1 MERRFERRKQELME
15 ECKVSAGLF
24 KCLQDRLRGFIE
36 PFASHLET
44 PLRQEFAQM
53 YVVGLASD
61 LNRKNIE
68 SIAYYHNQDR
78 QPLQRFIGQMQWD
91 HRPLLRELARQVGAK
106 LGEPDGVIVFDPS
119 AHSKKGDDSVG
130 VQRQWSGRK
139 GKIDNCQVGIYMGY
153 VSRREQALIDERLYL
168 PKSWAN
174 DKKRR
179 RKCGVPTQVTFA
191 TRLELALEMLKEQGP
206 QLPHAWVA
214 GDDELGRSTS
224 FRRDL
229 RALNERYLLAVPSNT
244 LVRDLE
250 AEPPS
255 YCGHGKQPLSPFVRV
270 DRWRNS
276 LSDDDWTR
284 VDVRDGEK
292 GPLIVHVVKRRVL
305 AITER
310 KHRESEEM
318 LVIVRRLDD
327 NGQTIYD
334 YYLSSADAGTPLAE
348 FARVA
353 NAEHRIEQCIKR
365 AKSEAGLSD
374 YETRTWW
381 GWHHHQTLSLLAT
394 WFLVQETQR
403 GKKIDSGAHGSA
415 DPRCHGTF
423 ALRRDRPAPR
433 RPTRA
438 QLPASLGAQRTCQVL
453 SPQTT
458 QGVSAIT
465 CSSTTLD

>member
-1 MERRFERRKQELME
+1 MERRFERRKQELIE
-15 ECKVSAGLF
+15 ECKVSAELF
-24 KCLQDRLRGFIE
+24 KCVQERLRGFVE
-36 PFASHLET
+36 PFANHLQT
-44 PLRQEFAQM
+44 HLRQEFAQM
-53 YVVGLASD
+53 YVAGLASD
-61 LNRKNIE
+61 LKRKNIE
-68 SIAYYHNQDR
+68 SIAYYHNRDR

-91 HRPLLRELARQVGAK
+91 HRPLLRELARQVGAA
-106 LGEPDGVIVFDPS
+106 LGEPDGVIVLDPS
-119 AHSKKGDDSVG
+119 AHSKKSDDSVG

-153 VSRREQALIDERLYL
+153 VSRCEQALVDERLYL

-179 RKCGVPTQVTFA
+179 RKCGVPSEVTFA
-191 TRLELALEMLKEQGP
+191 TRLESALDMLKEQGP

-255 YCGHGKQPLSPFVRV
+255 YCGRGKQPLSPFVRV
-270 DRWRNS
+270 DRWRSS
-276 LSDDDWTR
+276 LSDDAWTR
-284 VDVRDGEK
+284 LDVRDGEK
-292 GPLIVHVVKRRVL
+292 GPLAVHVVKRRVL

-310 KHRESEEM
+310 KHPESEET
-318 LVIVRRLDD
+318 LVIVRRLDED
-327 NGQTIYD
+327 GQTIHD
-334 YYLSSADAGTPLAE
+334 YYLSSAEADTLSAE

-353 NAEHRIEQCIKR
+353 NAQHRIEQCIKR

-403 GKKIDSGAHGSA
+403 GKKIDSGSHGSA
-415 DPRCHGTF
+415 DSRCHGAL
-423 ALRRDRPAPR
+423 ALRCDGPAPR
-433 RPTRA
+433 RPPRPR
-438 QLPASLGAQRTCQVL
+438 LPAPLATQRTRQVL
-453 SPQTT
+453 PLQTT
-458 QGVSAIT
+458 QRVSSLT
-465 CSSTTLD
+465 CSSTTIG

>member
-1 MERRFERRKQELME
+1 MERRFETRKQELME
-15 ECKVSAGLF
+15 ECKVSPDLF
-24 KCLQDRLRGFIE
+24 EQVPQRLRSFVK
-36 PFASHLET
+36 PFAKHLRTEA
-44 PLRQEFAQM
+44 RQEFTQM
-53 YVVGLASD
+53 YVAGLASG
-61 LNRKNIE
+61 LERKNVE

-91 HRPLLRELARQVGAK
+91 HRPLLRELGRQVGAE

-153 VSRREQALIDERLYL
+153 VSRREQALVDERLYL

-174 DKKRR
+174 HKKQR
-179 RKCGVPTQVTFA
+179 RKCGVPTEVKFA
-191 TRLELALEMLKEQGP
+191 TRLELALEMLQDQGS
-206 QLPHAWVA
+206 QLPHSWIA
-214 GDDELGRSTS
+214 GDDEFGRSTS

-229 RALNERYLLAVPSNT
+229 RVLNERYLLAVPSNT

-250 AEPPS
+250 AEPPP
-255 YCGHGKQPLSPFVRV
+255 YIGHGKQPLTPFARV
-270 DRWRNS
+270 DRWGKS
-276 LSDDDWTR
+276 ASEDAWTR

-292 GPLIVHVVKRRVL
+292 GPLVVHVVTRRVL

-310 KHRESEEM
+310 KHRESEET
-318 LVIVRRLDD
+318 LVIVRRLDEK
-327 NGQTIYD
+327 GETFYD
-334 YYLSSADAGTPLAE
+334 YYLSSAEAGTPAAE

-353 NAEHRIEQCIKR
+353 NAQHRIEECIKR

-374 YETRTWW
+374 YETRTWS

-403 GKKIDSGAHGSA
+403 GKKIDSGPDGSA
-415 DPRCHGTF
+415 APRCTGPTP
-423 ALRRDRPAPR
+423 LCRNRSTPSRPSRTRLPAPLA
-433 RPTRA
+433 T
-438 QLPASLGAQRTCQVL
+438 QRTGQVL
-453 SPQTT
+453 SPQKT
-458 QGVSAIT
+458 QSVSAIAY
-465 CSSTTLD
+465 SSTTIG

>member
-1 MERRFERRKQELME
+1 MERRFARRKQELME
-15 ECKVSAGLF
+15 ECKVSAELF
-24 KCLQDRLRGFIE
+24 NQVPERLQDFVR
-36 PFASHLET
+36 PFASYLET
-44 PLRQEFAQM
+44 EARQEFAQM
-53 YVVGLASD
+53 YVAGLASG
-61 LNRKNIE
+61 LERKNIE
-68 SIAYYHNQDR
+68 SIAYYYNQDR

-91 HRPLLRELARQVGAK
+91 HRPLLRELARQVGAE
-106 LGEPDGVIVFDPS
+106 LGESDGVIVFDPS

-153 VSRREQALIDERLYL
+153 VSRREQALVDERLYL

-174 DKKRR
+174 NKKRR
-179 RKCGVPTQVTFA
+179 RKCGVPAEVKFA
-191 TRLELALEMLKEQGP
+191 TRLELALDMLKEHGS
-206 QLPHAWVA
+206 QLPHGWIA
-214 GDDELGRSTS
+214 GDDEFGRSTS

-255 YCGHGKQPLSPFVRV
+255 YCGHGKQPLAPFVRV
-270 DRWRNS
+270 DRWGKNAPKEA
-276 LSDDDWTR
+276 WTR

-292 GPLIVHVVKRRVL
+292 GPLVVHVVTRCVL

-310 KHRESEEM
+310 KHRESQET
-318 LVIVRRLDD
+318 LVIVRRLDEK
-327 NGQTIYD
+327 GETLYD
-334 YYLSSADAGTPLAE
+334 YYLSNAEADTPSSE

-353 NAEHRIEQCIKR
+353 NAQHRIEECIKR

-374 YETRTWW
+374 YETRTWC

-403 GKKIDSGAHGSA
+403 GKKIDSGPDGSA
-415 DPRCHGTF
+415 SARCTGPATLCCHRPTPRRSSRTR
-423 ALRRDRPAPR
+423 LPAP
-433 RPTRA
+433 
-438 QLPASLGAQRTCQVL
+438 LGAQRACQVL
-453 SPQTT
+453 PPQTT
-458 QGVSAIT
+458 QRVSAIA
-465 CSSTTLD
+465 C